1 MPWVWIRTTF
11 AYRGPYIFYILTS
24 FSSKYSFNVS
34 ILTFTTEVVLIVKT
48 LMWHIRKGFHFY
60 KTCEKFSYCKIY
72 KQSLKNI
79 LYNHVCDFDTF
90 LLLGQWQWAFYLNWS
105 LTKHQNTKTLSCIY
119 ELLISVILL
128 PLIALLAGFWGSL
141 LLGQLQTT

>member
-1 MPWVWIRTTF
+1 MPWVWIRSSF
-11 AYRGPYIFYILTS
+11 AYRGPFIFYILTS

-34 ILTFTTEVVLIVKT
+34 VLTFTTEVVLIVKT

-60 KTCEKFSYCKIY
+60 KTCENFSYCKIY

-105 LTKHQNTKTLSCIY
+105 LTKHQNTLMHSWIVNQCH
-119 ELLISVILL
+119 
-128 PLIALLAGFWGSL
+128 IASINCLAGRILGFFML
-141 LLGQLQTT
+141 LCILSP